1 MDTAIGGGTA
11 APAPPA
17 GTTATIKLRPP
28 GAPAPLLPRPRLRAI
43 LDDVHRRRLTSVV
56 AGAGF
61 GKSTLLAAWATDVNC
76 AWYTASSDD
85 VSLAT
90 FARGVADALRL
101 RVPALP
107 VDAANAVKAGAG
119 PGSGEDDA
127 GRGRGFAAVICEI
140 LQSELRRDLVLVLD
154 DVHEIAA
161 SAGAIHAIEAL
172 CRQAPERLHLVIAS
186 RDELPF
192 PVERLRGQGQV
203 MEITGSQLAFDVDET
218 TTLLMELTGDA
229 DPAVAAELHRL
240 TGGWPAAV
248 RLAVE
253 FLRGVPPADMP
264 AALERMRRP
273 GGPLLAYLAAEVFAG
288 EDPRVAELVARVA
301 PLDRFTAELCA
312 ALGIE
317 GAVET
322 LRSLA
327 RRGLLVELQ
336 GREPGWYALGAPV
349 REFALAQLAPSAAET
364 REVRIA
370 AARWF
375 ESRHEPEE
383 ALRSLS
389 SVEAHETA
397 RLLEAYGGT
406 LLSQGAVD
414 AVLDAAG
421 RLPPELRTSGV
432 EQLVGEA
439 HQVRGDWDE
448 ALRCFERAA
457 EREAP
462 LPPALAWRMGLL
474 LHLGGRL
481 DEAVTIYDRADE
493 SGEPRD
499 VALLLAWRAS
509 AHWLRGDA
517 DACRVHSARA
527 FEIAT
532 RAGDPQ
538 ALAAAHTVLGMLAA
552 LEGDRSGN
560 EAHYLR
566 ALDYAQQAGDVLQ
579 LVRVRT
585 NRGSRHVEECSYEE
599 ALSELDH
606 ALRLADLTGFAAF
619 RALALSNRGEALSR
633 LGRFDEAIADLEVSR
648 ALYQRL
654 GSRMIAYPLE
664 KLGEVY
670 RIRGDAALA
679 RVTYEEALRHAEAAG
694 DVQGLGPTLT
704 GLARTVAADDA
715 DEAQRLA
722 ERALAL
728 GSGMNRAQAVLTAGW
743 VALVRH
749 DAARAADYAVEAA
762 SEAGRR
768 RDRASL
774 AESLELRALADPR
787 AGGVGRAAE
796 AETIWRELG
805 NPTGQARAA
814 MVGALLAGD
823 DEAARC
829 AEAALAEVGAK
840 GYRAT
845 LALVHPLTG
854 VPPVVV
860 QSLGRFRVLLS
871 GEPVPLGAWQSRK
884 ARDLL
889 KILVARRGRP
899 TPREA
904 LMEALWPGQS
914 PGPLGN
920 RLSVLLST
928 VRGVLDPGKRRDQDH
943 FVGADKNAVWLD
955 EANLSVDV
963 EEFLRT
969 ADEALRLHRAGGSDA
984 VGRLA
989 AAEADYT
996 GDFLEEDAYE
1006 DWALAMREEARATYI
1021 AIARALAD
1029 TAAAR
1034 GDVDATTR
1042 YSLRVLERDPYD
1054 EPAHLGLV
1062 AALERAGRHG
1072 EARRRFRAYCA
1083 RMDEIGVESAPF
1095 PAPQSHPEL

>member
-1 MDTAIGGGTA
+1 MSRPRDYRLAVAVDAATGGGTA

-61 GKSTLLAAWATDVNC
+61 GKSTLLAAWASDLNC
-76 AWYTASSDD
+76 AWYTVSSDD

-90 FARGVADALRL
+90 FAHGVADALRL

-127 GRGRGFAAVICEI
+127 GRGRGFAALICEI

-154 DVHEIAA
+154 DVHEIAP
-161 SAGAIHAIEAL
+161 SAGAIQAIEAL
-172 CRQAPERLHLVIAS
+172 CRQAPERLHLVLAS
-186 RDELPF
+186 RAELPF

-218 TTLLMELTGDA
+218 ATLLTELTGDA

-253 FLRGVPPADMP
+253 SLRGVAPADMP

-288 EDPRVAELVARVA
+288 EHPRVAELVARVA
-301 PLDRFTAELCA
+301 PLERFTAELCD

-317 GAVET
+317 GADET

-327 RRGLLVELQ
+327 RRGLFVELQ

-349 REFALAQLAPSAAET
+349 REFALARLAPSATEM

-389 SVEAHETA
+389 AAEATETA

-421 RLPPELRTSGV
+421 RLSARASNLCR
-432 EQLVGEA
+432 
-439 HQVRGDWDE
+439 
-448 ALRCFERAA
+448 RAA
-457 EREAP
+457 RRRGASGPRRLGRGPPLLRARGGACRQAP
-462 LPPALAWRMGLL
+462 AGPRLAHGPPAPPRRPPRRGGGDLRPRRRVGRAPRRRAASRLARVGTLAARRRRGLPRGCRPRL
-474 LHLGGRL
+474 RDRRLG
-481 DEAVTIYDRADE
+481 
-493 SGEPRD
+493 
-499 VALLLAWRAS
+499 
-509 AHWLRGDA
+509 RGDA
-517 DACRVHSARA
+517 
-527 FEIAT
+527 
-532 RAGDPQ
+532 Q
-538 ALAAAHTVLGMLAA
+538 ALAAAHTVLAMLAA
-552 LEGDRSGN
+552 LEGDRGGN
-560 EAHYLR
+560 DAHYLR

-606 ALRLADLTGFAAF
+606 ALRLADLTGFAVF

-679 RVTYEEALRHAEAAG
+679 RVTYEEALRHAEEAG

-704 GLARTVAADDA
+704 GLARTVAADDP
-715 DEAQRLA
+715 DEAERLA
-722 ERALAL
+722 QRALAL
-728 GSGMNRAQAVLTAGW
+728 GPGMNRAQAAAHRRLG
-743 VALVRH
+743 R
-749 DAARAADYAVEAA
+749 ARA
-762 SEAGRR
+762 
-768 RDRASL
+768 
-774 AESLELRALADPR
+774 P
-787 AGGVGRAAE
+787 
-796 AETIWRELG
+796 
-805 NPTGQARAA
+805 
-814 MVGALLAGD
+814 
-823 DEAARC
+823 
-829 AEAALAEVGAK
+829 
-840 GYRAT
+840 
-845 LALVHPLTG
+845 
-854 VPPVVV
+854 
-860 QSLGRFRVLLS
+860 
-871 GEPVPLGAWQSRK
+871 
-884 ARDLL
+884 
-889 KILVARRGRP
+889 
-899 TPREA
+899 
-904 LMEALWPGQS
+904 
-914 PGPLGN
+914 
-920 RLSVLLST
+920 
-928 VRGVLDPGKRRDQDH
+928 
-943 FVGADKNAVWLD
+943 
-955 EANLSVDV
+955 
-963 EEFLRT
+963 
-969 ADEALRLHRAGGSDA
+969 
-984 VGRLA
+984 
-989 AAEADYT
+989 
-996 GDFLEEDAYE
+996 
-1006 DWALAMREEARATYI
+1006 
-1021 AIARALAD
+1021 
-1029 TAAAR
+1029 
-1034 GDVDATTR
+1034 
-1042 YSLRVLERDPYD
+1042 
-1054 EPAHLGLV
+1054 
-1062 AALERAGRHG
+1062 
-1072 EARRRFRAYCA
+1072 
-1083 RMDEIGVESAPF
+1083 
-1095 PAPQSHPEL
+1095 

>member
-1 MDTAIGGGTA
+1 MDAASRGGTA

-61 GKSTLLAAWATDVNC
+61 GKSTLLAAWATDRNC
-76 AWYTASSDD
+76 AWYTVSSED

-90 FARGVADALRL
+90 FALGIADALRL

-127 GRGRGFAAVICEI
+127 GRGRGFAALICEI

-161 SAGAIHAIEAL
+161 SAGAIQAIEAL
-172 CRQAPERLHLVIAS
+172 CRQAPERLHLVVAS

-203 MEITGSQLAFDVDET
+203 LEITGSQLAFDVDET
-218 TTLLMELTGDA
+218 ATLLMQLTGAA

-253 FLRGVPPADMP
+253 SLRGVDPGDMP
-264 AALERMRRP
+264 AALERMRRT
-273 GGPLLAYLAAEVFAG
+273 GGPLLAYLAAEVFAS

-301 PLDRFTAELCA
+301 PLDRFTAELCD

-317 GAVET
+317 GADET

-327 RRGLLVELQ
+327 RRGLFVELQ
-336 GREPGWYALGAPV
+336 GREPGWYTLGAPV
-349 REFALAQLAPSAAET
+349 REFALARLAPSAADM

-389 SVEAHETA
+389 SVEAPETA

-406 LLSQGAVD
+406 LLFQGAVD

-421 RLPPELRTSGV
+421 RLPPELRTSAV

-457 EREAP
+457 ERADP

-481 DEAVTIYDRADE
+481 DEAVTVYDRADE
-493 SGEPRD
+493 TGEPRD

-517 DACRVHSARA
+517 DACRVDSARA
-527 FEIAT
+527 FDIAT
-532 RAGDPQ
+532 RAGDPAGSGRRPHRAGHARRARGRSERQ
-538 ALAAAHTVLGMLAA
+538 RGPLPPRARLRPAGRRRAPAPSACARTAARVTS
-552 LEGDRSGN
+552 RS
-560 EAHYLR
+560 A
-566 ALDYAQQAGDVLQ
+566 
-579 LVRVRT
+579 RT
-585 NRGSRHVEECSYEE
+585 RE

-606 ALRLADLTGFAAF
+606 ALRLADLAGFAVF
-619 RALALSNRGEALSR
+619 RALALANRGEALCR

-654 GSRMIAYPLE
+654 GSRMVSYPLE

-670 RIRGDAALA
+670 RIRRRRD
-679 RVTYEEALRHAEAAG
+679 
-694 DVQGLGPTLT
+694 
-704 GLARTVAADDA
+704 
-715 DEAQRLA
+715 
-722 ERALAL
+722 
-728 GSGMNRAQAVLTAGW
+728 
-743 VALVRH
+743 
-749 DAARAADYAVEAA
+749 ARARRVRGSDC
-762 SEAGRR
+762 GRR
-768 RDRASL
+768 RR
-774 AESLELRALADPR
+774 RRR
-787 AGGVGRAAE
+787 AGPRPGADRP
-796 AETIWRELG
+796 RSDRRR
-805 NPTGQARAA
+805 PTS
-814 MVGALLAGD
+814 
-823 DEAARC
+823 
-829 AEAALAEVGAK
+829 
-840 GYRAT
+840 
-845 LALVHPLTG
+845 P
-854 VPPVVV
+854 
-860 QSLGRFRVLLS
+860 
-871 GEPVPLGAWQSRK
+871 
-884 ARDLL
+884 
-889 KILVARRGRP
+889 ARRSGSRSA
-899 TPREA
+899 RSRSG
-904 LMEALWPGQS
+904 PG
-914 PGPLGN
+914 
-920 RLSVLLST
+920 
-928 VRGVLDPGKRRDQDH
+928 
-943 FVGADKNAVWLD
+943 
-955 EANLSVDV
+955 
-963 EEFLRT
+963 
-969 ADEALRLHRAGGSDA
+969 
-984 VGRLA
+984 
-989 AAEADYT
+989 
-996 GDFLEEDAYE
+996 
-1006 DWALAMREEARATYI
+1006 
-1021 AIARALAD
+1021 
-1029 TAAAR
+1029 
-1034 GDVDATTR
+1034 
-1042 YSLRVLERDPYD
+1042 
-1054 EPAHLGLV
+1054 
-1062 AALERAGRHG
+1062 
-1072 EARRRFRAYCA
+1072 
-1083 RMDEIGVESAPF
+1083 
-1095 PAPQSHPEL
+1095 